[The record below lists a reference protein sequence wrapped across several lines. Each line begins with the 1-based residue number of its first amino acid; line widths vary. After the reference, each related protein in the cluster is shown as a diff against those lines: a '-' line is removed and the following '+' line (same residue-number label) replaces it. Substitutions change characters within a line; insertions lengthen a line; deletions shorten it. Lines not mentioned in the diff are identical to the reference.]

1 MKKLFLF
8 ALLGF
13 CAMTTTT
20 SCSSDDDNT
29 QQEAKNFFSVKNNEY
44 SLKTGLLE
52 FWGEDAPGTFAW
64 DVNLLSSNLSINFEN
79 DFPFEFE
86 DDLVSSILMELN
98 TDTMDG
104 LLAGVYEIDQE
115 NFSPF
120 VCSYIE
126 LAVEC
131 DVSDFDA
138 DEEIACTGFYF
149 IESNGT
155 VEIVSIEG
163 DVYEFKI
170 EGETEE
176 GFAFE
181 AHYKGELLDLDNFME
196 RPYTEI
202 ESNKKFNRKPRKK

>member
-29 QQEAKNFFSVKNNEY
+29 QQEAKNFFSVENNEY

-115 NFSPF
+115 NYSPF

-202 ESNKKFNRKPRKK
+202 EFNKKFNRKPRKK

>member
-1 MKKLFLF
+1 MFTL
-8 ALLGF
+8 
-13 CAMTTTT
+13 TTTT

-29 QQEAKNFFSVKNNEY
+29 QQEPKNFFSLNNEEY
-44 SLKTGLLE
+44 PLKTGLLE

-115 NFSPF
+115 NFSSF

-149 IESNGT
+149 IESNGA

-202 ESNKKFNRKPRKK
+202 EFNKKQRRK

>member
-29 QQEAKNFFSVKNNEY
+29 QQEAKNFFSVENNEY

-202 ESNKKFNRKPRKK
+202 EFNKKFNRKPRKK